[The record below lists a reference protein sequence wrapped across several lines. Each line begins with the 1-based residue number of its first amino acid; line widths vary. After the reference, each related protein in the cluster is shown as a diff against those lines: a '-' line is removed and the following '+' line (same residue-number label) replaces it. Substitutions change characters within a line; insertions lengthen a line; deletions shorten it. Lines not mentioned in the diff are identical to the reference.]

1 MMSQIPNPQNT
12 PSNINI
18 TKLNQRY
25 PPNPQVGHNYNNNAI
40 YSNLNN
46 ANNLNNN
53 IYNQNRINII
63 NNNIDYSNQNQII
76 SQRPNINNS
85 NNNIINTN
93 NSLNLNTNMIINN
106 NINTNKCTCSKTG
119 CRKKYCACFSR
130 GKLCDG
136 CECKNCQNC
145 IQYQNNQSPI
155 IQKQNNENDSDNKE
169 FGNNEDIISPNNKR
183 VICNCTKSNC
193 MKKYCECFKQGFRCN
208 SLCRCLDCKNKIYI
222 NNMNDFT
229 DNNNMNINNNM
240 NANYNMNSALKN
252 YDKKSIG
259 YNNNNYISNDSINT
273 NNFYNYALHNNINNN
288 IINNN
293 IINTVPEARNIP
305 SSYIPETFGGKFIDY
320 SNPLNFQSEAFAI
333 FIKKEKLKIEK
344 RKLDLLSNNKEIN
357 KDIKINDIVNKE
369 ILNNSFDEINETPKY
384 TGKKKLRDKTSN
396 LNSIKTCPTTNS
408 SNKLRKAVPAV
419 NKNIKKK
426 KLQLN

>member
-25 PPNPQVGHNYNNNAI
+25 PPNPQVGHNYNNNVI

-63 NNNIDYSNQNQII
+63 NNNIDYSNQNQ
-76 SQRPNINNS
+76 RPNINNS

-93 NSLNLNTNMIINN
+93 NSLNLQTNMIVNN

-193 MKKYCECFKQGFRCN
+193 MKKYCECFKQGFICN
-208 SLCRCLDCKNKIYI
+208 SLFHCLVCKKNIYI
-222 NNMNDFT
+222 EKSKFDL
-229 DNNNMNINNNM
+229 I
-240 NANYNMNSALKN
+240 LK
-252 YDKKSIG
+252 Y
-259 YNNNNYISNDSINT
+259 
-273 NNFYNYALHNNINNN
+273 
-288 IINNN
+288 
-293 IINTVPEARNIP
+293 
-305 SSYIPETFGGKFIDY
+305 
-320 SNPLNFQSEAFAI
+320 Q
-333 FIKKEKLKIEK
+333 
-344 RKLDLLSNNKEIN
+344 
-357 KDIKINDIVNKE
+357 
-369 ILNNSFDEINETPKY
+369 
-384 TGKKKLRDKTSN
+384 N
-396 LNSIKTCPTTNS
+396 LI
-408 SNKLRKAVPAV
+408 
-419 NKNIKKK
+419 
-426 KLQLN
+426 

>member
-130 GKLCDG
+130 GKLMKMILMI
-136 CECKNCQNC
+136 KN
-145 IQYQNNQSPI
+145 S
-155 IQKQNNENDSDNKE
+155 
-169 FGNNEDIISPNNKR
+169 
-183 VICNCTKSNC
+183 VI
-193 MKKYCECFKQGFRCN
+193 MKT
-208 SLCRCLDCKNKIYI
+208 L
-222 NNMNDFT
+222 
-229 DNNNMNINNNM
+229 
-240 NANYNMNSALKN
+240 
-252 YDKKSIG
+252 
-259 YNNNNYISNDSINT
+259 
-273 NNFYNYALHNNINNN
+273 
-288 IINNN
+288 
-293 IINTVPEARNIP
+293 
-305 SSYIPETFGGKFIDY
+305 
-320 SNPLNFQSEAFAI
+320 
-333 FIKKEKLKIEK
+333 
-344 RKLDLLSNNKEIN
+344 
-357 KDIKINDIVNKE
+357 
-369 ILNNSFDEINETPKY
+369 
-384 TGKKKLRDKTSN
+384 
-396 LNSIKTCPTTNS
+396 
-408 SNKLRKAVPAV
+408 
-419 NKNIKKK
+419 
-426 KLQLN
+426 